1 MALGL
6 LLWILLAVLAGYAVN
21 RLWSSFV
28 GNRAFRWAMAPGV
41 VVHEFSH
48 AAGCLM
54 TGAKIF
60 RLNLFAP
67 EGGSVSHGKPKLPV
81 IGETIIATM
90 PLVGCTLALWGI
102 WMLFHEPLGLT
113 AAGLPDLEVSSWWP
127 LLTKLSVRK
136 FVYGAWDLLRDAF
149 SQVYSRRILTFEGLA
164 FLYLLLNFSIGMA
177 LSGQDIKRAFLGLL
191 AIALLVMLLQY
202 LGLWGDK
209 AAVVVDALWS
219 LFAFAMTMLAMALA
233 VSIPVA
239 AACKIAGR

>member
-1 MALGL
+1 MAFGL
-6 LLWILLAVLAGYAVN
+6 FLWIALAVLAGYAVN

-41 VVHEFSH
+41 IIHELSH
-48 AAGCLM
+48 AAGCLI
-54 TGAKIF
+54 TGARIF
-60 RLNLFAP
+60 KLKLFAP

-90 PLVGCTLALWGI
+90 PLVGCTLALWGV
-102 WMLFHEPLGLT
+102 WMVFHEPLGLT
-113 AAGLPDLEVSSWWP
+113 APGLPNIEVSSWWP
-127 LLTKLSVRK
+127 LLTKLSVRR
-136 FVYGAWDLLRDAF
+136 FVYDAWALLRDAF
-149 SQVYSRRILTFEGLA
+149 SQVYSRRSLTFEGLA

-177 LSGQDIKRAFLGLL
+177 LSGQDVKRALLGLL
-191 AIALLVMLLQY
+191 CIALVATLLQY
-202 LGLWGDK
+202 LGLWGDT
-209 AAVVVDALWS
+209 AAMVAEGLWS

>member
-6 LLWILLAVLAGYAVN
+6 LLWIALAVLAGYAVN

-41 VVHEFSH
+41 VVHELSY
-48 AAGCLM
+48 AAGCLI

-67 EGGSVSHGKPKLPV
+67 EGGSVSHGKPKLPL
-81 IGETIIATM
+81 IGETIIALM
-90 PLVGCTLALWGI
+90 PLVGCTIALWGV
-102 WMLFHEPLGLT
+102 WMLFHKPLGLT
-113 AAGLPDLEVSSWWP
+113 VAGLPDLEVSSWCP
-127 LLTKLSVRK
+127 LLTKLSIRD
-136 FVYGAWDLLRDAF
+136 FAYGTWDLLRDAF

-219 LFAFAMTMLAMALA
+219 VFAFAMMMLAMALA
-233 VSIPVA
+233 VSIPIA